1 MMYLDLINGVLK
13 RLRESTVTTSPEND
27 YSVLVGELVNDAKKQ
42 IELRHEWTALRTTL
56 TFNTVVGT
64 SEYTLTNAYQN
75 AIFKQ
80 AMNNTTNN
88 YLTQRDLTYFNN
100 NTVLANA
107 AIGSPSDFMF
117 HGTSADGYLKVQLNP
132 VPAVIQAMRFDM
144 IIPQV
149 DLSADT
155 DFITIPANPVLQLAF
170 GMALRE
176 RGETGGMSAA
186 EQFKV
191 ADSSLGDA
199 IAIDQNRYQNE
210 TYYAV

>member
-107 AIGSPSDFMF
+107 ATGSPSDFMF

>member
-1 MMYLDLINGVLK
+1 MMYLDLVNGVLK
-13 RLRESTVTTSPEND
+13 RLRESTVTTAPEND
-27 YSVLVGELVNDAKKQ
+27 YSVLIGELVNDAKKQ

-56 TFNTVVGT
+56 TFNTVVST
-64 SEYTLTNAYQN
+64 SQYTLTNAYQN

-80 AMNNTTNN
+80 AMNDSTNN
-88 YLTQRDLTYFNN
+88 YINQRDLTYFNN
-100 NTVLANA
+100 NTVLATA
-107 AIGSPSDFMF
+107 PSGSPTDFMF
-117 HGTSADGYLKVQLNP
+117 EGTSSDGYLKVKLNP
-132 VPAVIQAMRFDM
+132 VPDAIQAIRFDM

-149 DLSADT
+149 DLSADA
-155 DFITIPANPVLQLAF
+155 DILSIPSNPVLQLAF

-186 EQFKV
+186 EQFQV
-191 ADSSLGDA
+191 ADSALSDA

>member
-1 MMYLDLINGVLK
+1 MMYLDLVNGVLK
-13 RLRESTVTTSPEND
+13 RLRESTVTTAPEND

-64 SEYTLTNAYQN
+64 SEYTLTNAFQN

-80 AMNNTTNN
+80 AMNNTINN
-88 YLTQRDLTYFNN
+88 YITQRDLTYFNN
-100 NTVLANA
+100 NTVLATA
-107 AIGSPSDFMF
+107 ATGSPSNFMF
-117 HGTSADGYLKVQLNP
+117 NGTSADGYLKVQLNP
-132 VPAVIQAMRFDM
+132 VPAAIEAIRFDM
-144 IIPQV
+144 IVPQV

-155 DFITIPANPVLQLAF
+155 DMLTIPSNPVLQLAF

-191 ADSSLGDA
+191 ADSALSDA